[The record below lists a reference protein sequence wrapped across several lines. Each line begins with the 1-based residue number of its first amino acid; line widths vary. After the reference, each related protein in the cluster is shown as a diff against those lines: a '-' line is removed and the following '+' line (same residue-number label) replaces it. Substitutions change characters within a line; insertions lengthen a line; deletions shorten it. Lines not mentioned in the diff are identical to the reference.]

1 MLSHESKV
9 RIIKSLSV
17 KIWYGQNFN
26 SEKQKSYV
34 LIFYFILFFFRMGGV
49 VTRFVGRR
57 AGCTTSVCLTV
68 MPSYANFGTSNPTK
82 SVKLWGSLF
91 FSSSLVCLF
100 LSFFEGEIFAALKNV
115 KSTKPCLFL
124 CIVEAAYFEVFFS
137 FKNRSPKNV
146 NHAPEPGCSY
156 WGNCMKNTPIHS
168 DVL

>member
-1 MLSHESKV
+1 MLCHESKV

-82 SVKLWGSLF
+82 SVKLWGFLF
-91 FSSSLVCLF
+91 FSSSLVCLL
-100 LSFFEGEIFAALKNV
+100 LSFFEGEVFVALKNV
-115 KSTKPCLFL
+115 FKSTKPCLFL
-124 CIVEAAYFEVFFS
+124 CIVEAAYFEGFF
-137 FKNRSPKNV
+137 F
-146 NHAPEPGCSY
+146 
-156 WGNCMKNTPIHS
+156 I
-168 DVL
+168 